1 MADTKDKILDS
12 AQRLIGERGY
22 ATTSVRDIISNAGVN
37 LAAIHY
43 HFGSKEDLLDAL
55 IARKAGPVNE
65 KRLMLLDRVEAA
77 PGRPSLEKALE
88 AWFVPMAEA
97 ADDDPSFVL
106 LMGRLD
112 GEGMMQT
119 IVEKHFKKLV
129 ERITGAAQAGDA
141 AFAGRR
147 VPLADAFHARRHG
160 LYHVRQERYHRT
172 GRGHERFPRQ
182 DRSPHHVSGGR
193 ISGPGEC
200 HRQKRGASM
209 KFRWILLL
217 AVGTAAIAADEP
229 VGRPLSLSLKRA
241 VEMATSPEGNANIQL
256 AAEASKQAQAPRCR
270 RAGRLCCR
278 IWRAP

>member
-55 IARKAGPVNE
+55 IARKVGPVNE

-106 LMGRLD
+106 LMGRLMA
-112 GEGMMQT
+112 EGMMQT

-129 ERITGAAQAGDA
+129 ERITGALKQATPHLPDEEFRWRMHFMLGAMAYTMCGRNDITGLGGDTKDFRGRIDRLITFLVGGFQA
-141 AFAGRR
+141 PVSATGRR
-147 VPLADAFHARRHG
+147 EVH
-160 LYHVRQERYHRT
+160 
-172 GRGHERFPRQ
+172 
-182 DRSPHHVSGGR
+182 S
-193 ISGPGEC
+193 
-200 HRQKRGASM
+200 
-209 KFRWILLL
+209 
-217 AVGTAAIAADEP
+217 
-229 VGRPLSLSLKRA
+229 
-241 VEMATSPEGNANIQL
+241 
-256 AAEASKQAQAPRCR
+256 
-270 RAGRLCCR
+270 
-278 IWRAP
+278 